1 MALVQEYFLW
11 LRDHFLIPLYHRAI
25 VFFTPSDGLF
35 IGYLFS
41 ALLIAVLYYAYSSRD
56 TNLRAALKE
65 LLAAHNLNSRSA
77 KDDVLLFFFD
87 KVFLGFIYSFVV
99 GAAFFFRS
107 EVMQLLSY
115 AGVPTTHAIPGIT
128 LSIVLTLLSLL
139 AFDFAVFFEHYLSHK
154 ILFLW
159 EFHKIHHIAEDL
171 NPLTAYRSHPV
182 NQCCFILMVSLFSGT
197 YSGVVGYFF
206 DSSHAY
212 VLFAGQN
219 LFMFTLLILGL
230 NLQHSRVFI
239 RYPRIIRSILISP
252 AYHQLHHSSDRQH
265 HDINFGFIF
274 SFWDFFFKTQ
284 YLPSSEKHLKFGVS
298 GEKYETYA
306 GIRNTYLVPFRKA
319 FLRLKRK
326 VTKSKPAYTNKQ
338 ENPP

>member
-1 MALVQEYFLW
+1 MASLQEHFLWFCDYFLT
-11 LRDHFLIPLYHRAI
+11 PLYHRAI

-41 ALLIAVLYYAYSSRD
+41 ALLIALLYHTYSSRK

-65 LLAAHNLNSRSA
+65 LLAAHNLRSRSV

-99 GAAFFFRS
+99 GAAFFFRA

-115 AGVPTTHAIPGIT
+115 AGIPTSHVTPGIT

-139 AFDFAVFFEHYLSHK
+139 VFDFAVFFEHYLSHK

-197 YSGVVGYFF
+197 YSGIVGYFF
-206 DSSHAY
+206 NSSHAY

-219 LFMFTLLILGL
+219 FFMFILLILGL

-239 RYPRIIRSILISP
+239 RYPRIIRRILISP
-252 AYHQLHHSSDRQH
+252 AYHQLHHSSDRHH

-274 SFWDFFFKTQ
+274 SFWDSLFKTQ
-284 YLPSSEKHLKFGVS
+284 YLPSNEKNLRFGVS

-306 GIRNTYLVPFRKA
+306 GIKNTYIVPFRKA
-319 FLRLKRK
+319 FRRLKRK
-326 VTKSKPAYTNKQ
+326 VTKTKPAYSGK
-338 ENPP
+338 